1 MSNPFGSMFDGM
13 CCMAQVR
20 AMVSRRRVTR
30 IGSVLTRLLTQDKG
44 AFQRVMTPGD
54 NNLCGVG
61 INFKPDMTGALEVHS
76 VVPGSPAAAETK
88 IKQGDLLEQVNHS
101 V

>member
-30 IGSVLTRLLTQDKG
+30 IGSVLTRLLTQDNG

-61 INFKPDMTGALEVHS
+61 INLKPDVTGALEVHS
-76 VVPGSPAAAETK
+76 VVPGSPAAADAQ
-88 IKQGDLLEQVNHS
+88 IKQGDVLVQVNDPL
-101 V
+101 

>member
-1 MSNPFGSMFDGM
+1 MSPVACIKTDRALNPLMPITIQPRIVITSYHCFFIL
-13 CCMAQVR
+13 
-20 AMVSRRRVTR
+20 VTF
-30 IGSVLTRLLTQDKG
+30 LL
-44 AFQRVMTPGD
+44 GD